1 MQDAEGRSSKFNWE
15 HEPHGSF
22 IRGGVTEVS
31 LLFDSAARLWTLRI
45 CKKKT
50 PFGHPIAY
58 EIAFKE
64 RYGPTPA
71 QAISLAD
78 TILDIELAD

>member
-1 MQDAEGRSSKFNWE
+1 MQAAKGRPTTFNWE

-22 IRGGVTEVS
+22 IRGGVVEVS
-31 LLFDSAARLWTLRI
+31 LLFDSAARLWRLRI

-50 PFGHPIAY
+50 PIGHPVAY

-64 RYGPTPA
+64 RYSPTPA
-71 QAISLAD
+71 QAISLAN
-78 TILDIELAD
+78 TILDVELGD